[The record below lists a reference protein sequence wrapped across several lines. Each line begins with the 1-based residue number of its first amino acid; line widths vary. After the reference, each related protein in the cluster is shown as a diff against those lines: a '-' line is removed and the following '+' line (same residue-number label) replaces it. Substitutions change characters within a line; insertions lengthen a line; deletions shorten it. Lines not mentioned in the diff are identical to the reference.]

1 LSRFATG
8 KHAFGISDRS
18 GFRYRLKD
26 MRKEWNGL
34 LVGKDEYEEKHPQL
48 EPFNKVADPEAI
60 KNARPETDLV
70 NQRNFQYGFNPVG
83 FKTVPGIIEENN
95 LVATGQVGT
104 VTLFFPEALG
114 TQGTGQVGTVTVIV
128 PASVTVAISGF
139 AVLTPSVG
147 SVSVSAAGSISVPVT
162 GSSSTAS
169 VGSVTTLIANVIA
182 AVTGSAGTA
191 SVGSVTTVTNVTNYA
206 VTVAS
211 GTNVYGSGN
220 KYYINGAVSPT
231 LTLNEGST
239 YWFDQSDSSNSSH
252 PLRFS
257 TTPNGTHN
265 SGSQYTTG
273 VTTTGTPGS
282 AGAYTKITVASGAP
296 TLHYYCTNHSGMGG
310 QANTP

>member
-1 LSRFATG
+1 MAFASG
-8 KHAFGISDRS
+8 KKAFGISDRS
-18 GFRYRLKD
+18 GFRYRLRD

-34 LVGKDEYEEKHPQL
+34 LVGKDEFETKHPQL
-48 EPFNKVADPEAI
+48 RSPRTGADPQALRD
-60 KNARPETDLV
+60 ARPETGLGS
-70 NQRNFQYGFNPVG
+70 QRAVQYGFSPVG
-83 FKTVPGIIEENN
+83 FRTIPGLIEEND

-104 VTLFFPEALG
+104 VTLFFPKTLGSEA
-114 TQGTGQVGTVTVIV
+114 TGEVGDVTVIV
-128 PASVTVAISGF
+128 PASVTVSISGF

-147 SVSVSAAGSISVPVT
+147 SVTVATAGGVSVPIT

-169 VGSVTTLIANVIA
+169 LGSVTTLIANVIA
-182 AVTGSAGTA
+182 VVTGSASTA
-191 SVGSVTTVTNVTNYA
+191 SLGSVTVTTNVTNYA

-211 GTNVYGSGN
+211 GTNIYGSGN
-220 KYYINGAVSPT
+220 KYYINGSVSPT
-231 LTLNEGST
+231 LTLNEGDT

-296 TLHYYCTNHSGMGG
+296 TLYYYCTNHSGMGG